1 MRITRSACLLFL
13 ALGLLE
19 ASGYADKLKNFYMGS
34 GGYSAEVHRVVL
46 LELAKDGTAVLQQN
60 WDQKKDPESW
70 QVHWKQDGKS
80 LTLTFDPAEGKPTPT
95 PATFKMKNNSLIP
108 VTWDSQFL
116 GVLGPP
122 TLMPFSSGNK
132 AQGSLS
138 GCKMLDY
145 TQATGC
151 VQWDSRTIKK

>member
-1 MRITRSACLLFL
+1 MRIHRSRRFLLFAAIL
-13 ALGLLE
+13 VS
-19 ASGYADKLKNFYMGS
+19 ASAYADKLKNFYMGS
-34 GGYSAEVHRVVL
+34 GGYSAEVHRVIL

-60 WDQKKDPESW
+60 WDQKDPDSW

-80 LTLTFDPAEGKPTPT
+80 LTLTFNPVEGKPTPT
-95 PATFKMKNNSLIP
+95 PATFTMKNNSLIP

-116 GVLGPP
+116 GILGPP

-145 TQATGC
+145 TQSTGC